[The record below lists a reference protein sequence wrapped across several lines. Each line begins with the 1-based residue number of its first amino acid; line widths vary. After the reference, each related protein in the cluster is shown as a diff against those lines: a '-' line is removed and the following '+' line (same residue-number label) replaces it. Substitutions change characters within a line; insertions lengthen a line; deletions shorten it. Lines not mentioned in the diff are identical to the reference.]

1 VTFRAVRF
9 LPFFFDR
16 LDDLLGESRDGE
28 GGPSSTD
35 FLLLDLP
42 RIRDVLANEYEVRTT
57 PIPPGNHV
65 RAYIGSGVL
74 VGAFALYS
82 IIGDDGAIEVIDI
95 ELDGLEL

>member
-1 VTFRAVRF
+1 
-9 LPFFFDR
+9 
-16 LDDLLGESRDGE
+16 
-28 GGPSSTD
+28 
-35 FLLLDLP
+35 
-42 RIRDVLANEYEVRTT
+42 
-57 PIPPGNHV
+57 V